1 MKEIT
6 VLIVDDHMFLADG
19 LCHILNQEDDIM
31 VIGQAKNGEHSI
43 ELVNTLNPD
52 IVLMDIS
59 MHDMDGVTATT
70 LILKENKNCK
80 IIALTMHDEP
90 HLVHKMLKAGASGYV
105 LKDSPYQEFINGI
118 RSVNRGEVYLSP
130 RIATLIIKSHYDN
143 SIAATGNNLSSLTM
157 REQEIFNFLIIGTGN
172 QTVADSLS
180 ISVKTVLTHRRN
192 LMSKLNCHSLSDLTR
207 FAHNNL
213 LK

>member
-1 MKEIT
+1 MKEIKII
-6 VLIVDDHMFLADG
+6 IVDDHAFLADG
-19 LCHILNQEDDIM
+19 LCHMLNQEDDFM
-31 VIGQAKNGEHSI
+31 VIGQANNGEHGI

-59 MHDMDGVTATT
+59 MCEIDGVTATS

-80 IIALTMHDEP
+80 VIALTMHDEP
-90 HLVHKMLKAGASGYV
+90 YLVHEMLKAGASGYV

-118 RSVNRGEVYLSP
+118 RSVNSGEVYLSP
-130 RIATLIIKSHYDN
+130 RIATLIIKSHYKNYTD
-143 SIAATGNNLSSLTM
+143 ATGNTLSSLTK
-157 REQEIFNFLIIGTGN
+157 REREIFNFFVIGTDN

-192 LMSKLNCHSLSDLTR
+192 LMSKLNCHSLSELTR

-213 LK
+213 R

>member
-1 MKEIT
+1 MKEIKII
-6 VLIVDDHMFLADG
+6 IVDDHAFLADG
-19 LCHILNQEDDIM
+19 LCHMLNQEDDIM
-31 VIGQAKNGEHSI
+31 VIGQANNGEHGI

-59 MHDMDGVTATT
+59 MCEIDGVTATS

-80 IIALTMHDEP
+80 VIALTMHDEP
-90 HLVHKMLKAGASGYV
+90 YLVHEMLKAGASGYV

-118 RSVNRGEVYLSP
+118 RSVNSGEVYLSP
-130 RIATLIIKSHYDN
+130 RIATLIIKSHYKNYTD
-143 SIAATGNNLSSLTM
+143 ATGNTLSSLTK
-157 REQEIFNFLIIGTGN
+157 REREIFNFFVIGTDN

-192 LMSKLNCHSLSDLTR
+192 LMSKLNCHSLSELTR

-213 LK
+213 R